1 MKKYKKFLFFFLILI
16 IILLSFFLYNSISNE
31 NKDDSKGKALSEIEY
46 LENKLELLFNK
57 LNNIENNNYSLS
69 VKKIE
74 ESSSSQSGSESSNG
88 NSGESSE
95 SSEEESNN
103 GSGSSSEEQLGNS
116 SNSSSDSKGNEGN
129 NEEYNLE
136 QSGILT
142 NNNNNI
148 DWKSIKLE
156 VESLYSEVAT
166 ITLDLYSLGIS
177 KEDVL
182 GFNQELDDLTISVK
196 EENKENTLSNLS
208 KLYEYIP
215 KYLKSVTND
224 EIFIGKI
231 DTKNNLFKAYS
242 ILDSKNWQE
251 IGNNVTNT
259 INSFSNNLL
268 NKQTDKQYIINKI
281 YIMLNELQSAV
292 NKQDDSIFLIKYK
305 NILEEINNL

>member
-1 MKKYKKFLFFFLILI
+1 MKKYKKFLFFFLILVI
-16 IILLSFFLYNSISNE
+16 IILSFFLYNSISNE

-74 ESSSSQSGSESSNG
+74 ESSSSQSGSENNNG
-88 NSGESSE
+88 NSGESSGSSE
-95 SSEEESNN
+95 EQSNSSNSEEES
-103 GSGSSSEEQLGNS
+103 GNS
-116 SNSSSDSKGNEGN
+116 SNSGSDSKGNDGN

-166 ITLDLYSLGIS
+166 ITLDLYSLGINR
-177 KEDVL
+177 EEVL

-208 KLYEYIP
+208 KLYDYIP

-305 NILEEINNL
+305 NILEEIDNL

>member
-1 MKKYKKFLFFFLILI
+1 MKKYKKFLFFFLILVI
-16 IILLSFFLYNSISNE
+16 IILSFFLYNSISNE
-31 NKDDSKGKALSEIEY
+31 NKDDGKEKALSEIEY

-74 ESSSSQSGSESSNG
+74 ESSSSQSGSENNNE
-88 NSGESSE
+88 NSGESSGSSE
-95 SSEEESNN
+95 EQSNSSNSEEES
-103 GSGSSSEEQLGNS
+103 GNS
-116 SNSSSDSKGNEGN
+116 SNSSSDSKGNDGN

-177 KEDVL
+177 REDVL

-208 KLYEYIP
+208 KLYDYIP

-242 ILDSKNWQE
+242 ILDTKNWQE

-268 NKQTDKQYIINKI
+268 KKETDKQYIINKI

-305 NILEEINNL
+305 NILEEIDNL

>member
-1 MKKYKKFLFFFLILI
+1 MKKYKKFLFFFLILVI
-16 IILLSFFLYNSISNE
+16 IILSFFLYNSISNE
-31 NKDDSKGKALSEIEY
+31 NKDDGKEKALSEIEY

-74 ESSSSQSGSESSNG
+74 ESSNSQSGSENNNG
-88 NSGESSE
+88 NSGESSGSSE
-95 SSEEESNN
+95 EQSNSSNSEEES
-103 GSGSSSEEQLGNS
+103 GNS
-116 SNSSSDSKGNEGN
+116 SNSSSDSKGNDGN

-177 KEDVL
+177 REDAL
-182 GFNQELDDLTISVK
+182 GFNQELDNLTISVK

-208 KLYEYIP
+208 KLYDYIP

-242 ILDSKNWQE
+242 ILDTKNWQE

-268 NKQTDKQYIINKI
+268 NKETDKQYIINKI

>member
-1 MKKYKKFLFFFLILI
+1 MKKYKKILFFFLILVI
-16 IILLSFFLYNSISNE
+16 IILSFFLYNSISNE
-31 NKDDSKGKALSEIEY
+31 NKDDGKEKALSEIEY

-74 ESSSSQSGSESSNG
+74 ESSSSQSGSENNNE
-88 NSGESSE
+88 NSGESSGSSE
-95 SSEEESNN
+95 EQSNSSNSEEES
-103 GSGSSSEEQLGNS
+103 GNS
-116 SNSSSDSKGNEGN
+116 SNSSSDSKGNDGN

-177 KEDVL
+177 REDVL

-208 KLYEYIP
+208 KLYDYIP

-268 NKQTDKQYIINKI
+268 NKETDKQYIINKI

-305 NILEEINNL
+305 NILEEIDNL

>member
-1 MKKYKKFLFFFLILI
+1 MKKYKKILFFFLILVI
-16 IILLSFFLYNSISNE
+16 IILSFFLYNSISNQ

-74 ESSSSQSGSESSNG
+74 ESSSSQSGSENNNG
-88 NSGESSE
+88 NSGESSG

-103 GSGSSSEEQLGNS
+103 GSGSSSEEQLGNT

-142 NNNNNI
+142 NNNNDI

-156 VESLYSEVAT
+156 VESLYSEVST
-166 ITLDLYSLGIS
+166 ITLDLYSLGINR
-177 KEDVL
+177 EDVL
-182 GFNQELDDLTISVK
+182 GFNQELDNLTISVK
-196 EENKENTLSNLS
+196 EENKESTLSNLS
-208 KLYEYIP
+208 KLYDYIP
-215 KYLKSVTND
+215 KYLNGLTDD
-224 EIFIGKI
+224 EIYKAKI
-231 DTKNNLFKAYS
+231 ESKNNLFKAYS

-259 INSFSNNLL
+259 INSFSNSLL
-268 NKQTDKQYIINKI
+268 NKETDKQYIINKI

>member
-1 MKKYKKFLFFFLILI
+1 MKKYKKFLFLFLILVI
-16 IILLSFFLYNSISNE
+16 IISSFFIYDSLSNE
-31 NKDDSKGKALSEIEY
+31 NEDDGKEKALSEIEY

-74 ESSSSQSGSESSNG
+74 ESSSSQSGSENSNG
-88 NSGESSE
+88 NNGESGGSDGVESKNASSGEQSD
-95 SSEEESNN
+95 
-103 GSGSSSEEQLGNS
+103 NS
-116 SNSSSDSKGNEGN
+116 SNSNIESKSNEGN

-142 NNNNNI
+142 NNNNDI

-156 VESLYSEVAT
+156 VESLYSEVST
-166 ITLDLYSLGIS
+166 ITLDLYSLGINR
-177 KEDVL
+177 EDVL
-182 GFNQELDDLTISVK
+182 GFNQELDNLTISVK
-196 EENKENTLSNLS
+196 EENKESTLSNLS
-208 KLYEYIP
+208 KLYDYIP
-215 KYLKSVTND
+215 KYLNGLTDD
-224 EIFIGKI
+224 EIYKAKI
-231 DTKNNLFKAYS
+231 ETKNNLFKAYS

-268 NKQTDKQYIINKI
+268 NKETDKQYIINKI

>member
-1 MKKYKKFLFFFLILI
+1 MKKYKKFLFFFLILVI
-16 IILLSFFLYNSISNE
+16 IILSFFLYNSISNE
-31 NKDDSKGKALSEIEY
+31 NKDDGKEKALSEIEY

-74 ESSSSQSGSESSNG
+74 ESSSSQSGSENNNE
-88 NSGESSE
+88 NSGESSGSSE
-95 SSEEESNN
+95 EQSNSSNSEEES
-103 GSGSSSEEQLGNS
+103 GNS
-116 SNSSSDSKGNEGN
+116 SNSSSDSKGNVGN

-177 KEDVL
+177 REDVL
-182 GFNQELDDLTISVK
+182 GFNQELDNLTISVK

-208 KLYEYIP
+208 KLYDYIP

-251 IGNNVTNT
+251 IGNNVINT

-305 NILEEINNL
+305 NILEEIDNL

>member
-1 MKKYKKFLFFFLILI
+1 MKKYKKFLFFFLILVI
-16 IILLSFFLYNSISNE
+16 IILSFFLYNSISNE
-31 NKDDSKGKALSEIEY
+31 NKDDGKEKALSEIEY

-74 ESSSSQSGSESSNG
+74 ESSNSQSGSENNNG
-88 NSGESSE
+88 NSGESSGSSE
-95 SSEEESNN
+95 EQSNSSNSEEES
-103 GSGSSSEEQLGNS
+103 GNS
-116 SNSSSDSKGNEGN
+116 SNSSSDSKGNDGN

-177 KEDVL
+177 REDAL
-182 GFNQELDDLTISVK
+182 GFNQELDNLTISVK

-208 KLYEYIP
+208 KLYDYIP

-259 INSFSNNLL
+259 INSFSNSLL
-268 NKQTDKQYIINKI
+268 NKETDKQYIINKI

>member
-1 MKKYKKFLFFFLILI
+1 MKKYKKFLFFFLILVI
-16 IILLSFFLYNSISNE
+16 IILSFFLYNSISNE
-31 NKDDSKGKALSEIEY
+31 NKDDGKEKALSEIEY

-74 ESSSSQSGSESSNG
+74 ESSSSQSGSENNNE
-88 NSGESSE
+88 NSGESSGSSE
-95 SSEEESNN
+95 EQSNSSNSEEES
-103 GSGSSSEEQLGNS
+103 GNS

-208 KLYEYIP
+208 KLYDYIP

-242 ILDSKNWQE
+242 ILDTKNWQE

-268 NKQTDKQYIINKI
+268 NKETDKQYIINKI

-305 NILEEINNL
+305 NILEEIDNL

>member
-1 MKKYKKFLFFFLILI
+1 MKKYKKFLFFFLILVI
-16 IILLSFFLYNSISNE
+16 IILSFFLYNSISNE
-31 NKDDSKGKALSEIEY
+31 NKDDGKEKALSEIEY

-74 ESSSSQSGSESSNG
+74 ESSSSQSGSENNNE
-88 NSGESSE
+88 NSGESSGSSE
-95 SSEEESNN
+95 EQSNSSNSEEES
-103 GSGSSSEEQLGNS
+103 GNS
-116 SNSSSDSKGNEGN
+116 SNSSSDSKGNDGN

-177 KEDVL
+177 REDVL

-208 KLYEYIP
+208 KLYDYIP

-268 NKQTDKQYIINKI
+268 NKETDKQYIINKI

>member
-1 MKKYKKFLFFFLILI
+1 MKKYKKFLFFFLILVI
-16 IILLSFFLYNSISNE
+16 IILSFFLYNSISNE
-31 NKDDSKGKALSEIEY
+31 NKDDGKEKALSEIEY

-74 ESSSSQSGSESSNG
+74 ESSSSQSGSENNNG
-88 NSGESSE
+88 NSGESSGSSE
-95 SSEEESNN
+95 EQSNSSNSEEES
-103 GSGSSSEEQLGNS
+103 GNS
-116 SNSSSDSKGNEGN
+116 SNFSSDSKGNDGN

-177 KEDVL
+177 REDVL
-182 GFNQELDDLTISVK
+182 GFNQELDNLTISVK

-208 KLYEYIP
+208 KLYDYIP

-251 IGNNVTNT
+251 IGNNVINT

-305 NILEEINNL
+305 NILEEIDNL

>member
-1 MKKYKKFLFFFLILI
+1 MKKYKKFLFFFLILVI
-16 IILLSFFLYNSISNE
+16 IILSFFLYNSISNE
-31 NKDDSKGKALSEIEY
+31 NKDDGKEKALSEIEY

-74 ESSSSQSGSESSNG
+74 ESSSSQSGSENNNE
-88 NSGESSE
+88 NSGESSGSSE
-95 SSEEESNN
+95 EQSNSSNSEEES
-103 GSGSSSEEQLGNS
+103 GNS
-116 SNSSSDSKGNEGN
+116 SNSSSDSKGNDGN

-136 QSGILT
+136 QSVILT

-177 KEDVL
+177 REDVL

-242 ILDSKNWQE
+242 ILDTKNWQE

-259 INSFSNNLL
+259 INSLSNNLL
-268 NKQTDKQYIINKI
+268 NKETDKQYIINKI

-305 NILEEINNL
+305 NILEEIDNL

>member
-1 MKKYKKFLFFFLILI
+1 MKKYKKFLFFFLILVI
-16 IILLSFFLYNSISNE
+16 IILSFFLYNSISNE
-31 NKDDSKGKALSEIEY
+31 NKDDGKEKALSEIEY

-74 ESSSSQSGSESSNG
+74 ESSSSQSGSENNNE
-88 NSGESSE
+88 NSGESSGSSE
-95 SSEEESNN
+95 EQSNSSNSEEES
-103 GSGSSSEEQLGNS
+103 GNS
-116 SNSSSDSKGNEGN
+116 SNSSSDSKGNVGN

-177 KEDVL
+177 REDVL

-208 KLYEYIP
+208 KLYDYIP

-268 NKQTDKQYIINKI
+268 NKETDKQYIINKI

-305 NILEEINNL
+305 NILEEIDNL

>member
-1 MKKYKKFLFFFLILI
+1 MKKYKKFLFFFLILVI
-16 IILLSFFLYNSISNE
+16 IILSFFLYNSISNE

-74 ESSSSQSGSESSNG
+74 ESSSSQSGSENNNE
-88 NSGESSE
+88 NSGESSG
-95 SSEEESNN
+95 SSEEESN
-103 GSGSSSEEQLGNS
+103 SSNSEEESGNS
-116 SNSSSDSKGNEGN
+116 SNSSSDSKGNDGN

-177 KEDVL
+177 REDIL
-182 GFNQELDDLTISVK
+182 GFNQELDNLTISVK

-208 KLYEYIP
+208 KLYDYIP

-268 NKQTDKQYIINKI
+268 NKETDKQYIINKI

-305 NILEEINNL
+305 NILEEIDNL

>member
-1 MKKYKKFLFFFLILI
+1 MKKYKKILFFFLILVI
-16 IILLSFFLYNSISNE
+16 IILSFFLYNSISNE
-31 NKDDSKGKALSEIEY
+31 NKDDGKEKALSEIEY

-74 ESSSSQSGSESSNG
+74 ESSSSQSGSENNNE
-88 NSGESSE
+88 NSGESSGSSE
-95 SSEEESNN
+95 EQSNSSNSEEES
-103 GSGSSSEEQLGNS
+103 GNS
-116 SNSSSDSKGNEGN
+116 SNSSSDSKGNDGN

-177 KEDVL
+177 REDAL
-182 GFNQELDDLTISVK
+182 GFNQELDNLTISVK

-208 KLYEYIP
+208 KLYDYIP

-259 INSFSNNLL
+259 INSFSNSLL
-268 NKQTDKQYIINKI
+268 NKETDKQYIINKI

-305 NILEEINNL
+305 NILEEIDNL

>member
-1 MKKYKKFLFFFLILI
+1 MKKYKKFLFFFLILVI
-16 IILLSFFLYNSISNE
+16 IILSFFLYNSISNE
-31 NKDDSKGKALSEIEY
+31 NKDDGKEKALSEIEY

-74 ESSSSQSGSESSNG
+74 ESSSSQSGSENNNE
-88 NSGESSE
+88 NSGESSGSSE
-95 SSEEESNN
+95 EQSNSSNSEEES
-103 GSGSSSEEQLGNS
+103 GNS
-116 SNSSSDSKGNEGN
+116 SNSSSDSKGNDGN

-177 KEDVL
+177 REDVL

-208 KLYEYIP
+208 KLYDYIP

-242 ILDSKNWQE
+242 ILDTKNWQE

>member
-1 MKKYKKFLFFFLILI
+1 MKKYKKFLFFFLILVI
-16 IILLSFFLYNSISNE
+16 IILSFFLYNSISNE
-31 NKDDSKGKALSEIEY
+31 NKDDGKEKALSEIEY

-74 ESSSSQSGSESSNG
+74 ESSSSQSGSENNNE
-88 NSGESSE
+88 NSGESSGSSE
-95 SSEEESNN
+95 EQSNSSNSEEES
-103 GSGSSSEEQLGNS
+103 GNS
-116 SNSSSDSKGNEGN
+116 SNSSSDSKGNDGN

>member
-1 MKKYKKFLFFFLILI
+1 MKKYKKFLFFFLILVI
-16 IILLSFFLYNSISNE
+16 IILSFFLYNSISNE
-31 NKDDSKGKALSEIEY
+31 NKDDGKEKALSEIEY

-74 ESSSSQSGSESSNG
+74 ESSSSQSGSENNNE
-88 NSGESSE
+88 NSGESSGSSE
-95 SSEEESNN
+95 EQSNSSNSEEES
-103 GSGSSSEEQLGNS
+103 GNS
-116 SNSSSDSKGNEGN
+116 SNSSSDSKGNDGN

-268 NKQTDKQYIINKI
+268 NKETDKQYIINKI

-305 NILEEINNL
+305 NILEEIDNL

>member
-1 MKKYKKFLFFFLILI
+1 MKKYKKFLFFFLILVI
-16 IILLSFFLYNSISNE
+16 IILSFFLYNSISNE
-31 NKDDSKGKALSEIEY
+31 NKDDGKEKALSEIEY

-74 ESSSSQSGSESSNG
+74 ESSSSQSGSENNNE
-88 NSGESSE
+88 NSGESSGSSE
-95 SSEEESNN
+95 EQSNSSNSEEES
-103 GSGSSSEEQLGNS
+103 GNS
-116 SNSSSDSKGNEGN
+116 SNSSSDSKGNDGN

-177 KEDVL
+177 REDVL
-182 GFNQELDDLTISVK
+182 GFNQELDNLTISVK

-208 KLYEYIP
+208 KLYDYIP

-251 IGNNVTNT
+251 IGNNVINT

-305 NILEEINNL
+305 NILEEIDNL

>member
-1 MKKYKKFLFFFLILI
+1 MKKYKKLLFFFLILVI
-16 IILLSFFLYNSISNE
+16 IILSFFLYNSISNE
-31 NKDDSKGKALSEIEY
+31 NKDDGKEKALSEIEY

-74 ESSSSQSGSESSNG
+74 ESSSSQSGSENNNE
-88 NSGESSE
+88 NSGESSGSSE
-95 SSEEESNN
+95 EQSNSSNSEEES
-103 GSGSSSEEQLGNS
+103 GNS
-116 SNSSSDSKGNEGN
+116 SNSSSDSKGNDGN

-177 KEDVL
+177 REDVL

-208 KLYEYIP
+208 KLYDYIP

-242 ILDSKNWQE
+242 ILDTKNWQE

-268 NKQTDKQYIINKI
+268 KKETDKQYIINKI

-305 NILEEINNL
+305 NILEEIDNL

>member
-1 MKKYKKFLFFFLILI
+1 MKKYKKFLFLFLILVI
-16 IILLSFFLYNSISNE
+16 IISSFFIYDSLSNE
-31 NKDDSKGKALSEIEY
+31 NEDDGKEKALSEIEY

-74 ESSSSQSGSESSNG
+74 ESSSSQSGSENSNG
-88 NSGESSE
+88 NS
-95 SSEEESNN
+95 EESG
-103 GSGSSSEEQLGNS
+103 GSDGVESKNASSGEQSTDS
-116 SNSSSDSKGNEGN
+116 SNSNIESKSNEGN

-142 NNNNNI
+142 NNNNDI

-166 ITLDLYSLGIS
+166 ITLDLYSLGINR
-177 KEDVL
+177 EDVL
-182 GFNQELDDLTISVK
+182 GFNQELDNLTISVK

-208 KLYEYIP
+208 KLYDYIP
-215 KYLKSVTND
+215 KYLNGLTDD
-224 EIFIGKI
+224 EIYKAKI
-231 DTKNNLFKAYS
+231 ETKNNLFKAYS

-268 NKQTDKQYIINKI
+268 NKQNDKQYIINKI

-292 NKQDDSIFLIKYK
+292 DKQDDSIFLIKYK
-305 NILEEINNL
+305 NILEEISVL

>member
-1 MKKYKKFLFFFLILI
+1 MKKYKKFLFFFLILVI
-16 IILLSFFLYNSISNE
+16 IILSFFLYNSISNE
-31 NKDDSKGKALSEIEY
+31 NKDDGKEKALSEIEY

-74 ESSSSQSGSESSNG
+74 ESSSSQSGSENNNE
-88 NSGESSE
+88 NSGESSGSSE
-95 SSEEESNN
+95 EQSNSSNSEEES
-103 GSGSSSEEQLGNS
+103 GNS
-116 SNSSSDSKGNEGN
+116 SNSSSDSKGNDGN

-177 KEDVL
+177 REDVL

-208 KLYEYIP
+208 KLYDYIP

-242 ILDSKNWQE
+242 ILDTKNWQE

-268 NKQTDKQYIINKI
+268 NKETDKQYIINKI

-305 NILEEINNL
+305 NILEEIDNL

>member
-1 MKKYKKFLFFFLILI
+1 MKKYKKFLFFFLILVI
-16 IILLSFFLYNSISNE
+16 IILSFFLYNSISNE
-31 NKDDSKGKALSEIEY
+31 NKDDGKEKALSEIEY

-74 ESSSSQSGSESSNG
+74 ESSSSQSGSENNNE
-88 NSGESSE
+88 NSGESSGSSE
-95 SSEEESNN
+95 EQSNSSNSEEES
-103 GSGSSSEEQLGNS
+103 GNS
-116 SNSSSDSKGNEGN
+116 SNSSSDSKGNDGN

-177 KEDVL
+177 REDVL

-208 KLYEYIP
+208 KLYDYIP

>member
-1 MKKYKKFLFFFLILI
+1 MKKYKKFLFFFLILVI
-16 IILLSFFLYNSISNE
+16 IILSFFLYNSISNE
-31 NKDDSKGKALSEIEY
+31 NKDDGKEKALSEIEY

-74 ESSSSQSGSESSNG
+74 ESSSSQSGSENNNG
-88 NSGESSE
+88 NSGESSGSSE
-95 SSEEESNN
+95 EQSNSSNSEEES
-103 GSGSSSEEQLGNS
+103 GNS
-116 SNSSSDSKGNEGN
+116 SNFSSDSKGNDGN

-177 KEDVL
+177 REDVL

-208 KLYEYIP
+208 KLYDYIP

-224 EIFIGKI
+224 EIFISKI

-251 IGNNVTNT
+251 IGNNITNT

-268 NKQTDKQYIINKI
+268 NKETDKQYIINKI

-305 NILEEINNL
+305 NILEEIDNL

>member
-1 MKKYKKFLFFFLILI
+1 MKKYKKFLFFFLILVI
-16 IILLSFFLYNSISNE
+16 IILSFFLYNSITNE
-31 NKDDSKGKALSEIEY
+31 NKDDGKEKALSEIEY

-74 ESSSSQSGSESSNG
+74 ESSSSQSGSENNNE
-88 NSGESSE
+88 NSGESSGSSE
-95 SSEEESNN
+95 EQSNSSNSEEES
-103 GSGSSSEEQLGNS
+103 GNS

-177 KEDVL
+177 REDVL

-208 KLYEYIP
+208 KLYDYIP

-242 ILDSKNWQE
+242 ILDTKNWQE

-268 NKQTDKQYIINKI
+268 NKETDKQYIINKI

>member
-1 MKKYKKFLFFFLILI
+1 MKKYKKFLFFFLILVI
-16 IILLSFFLYNSISNE
+16 IILSFFLYNSISNE
-31 NKDDSKGKALSEIEY
+31 NKDDDKEKALSEIEY

-74 ESSSSQSGSESSNG
+74 ESSSSQSGSENNNG
-88 NSGESSE
+88 NSGESSGSSE
-95 SSEEESNN
+95 EQSNSSNSEEES
-103 GSGSSSEEQLGNS
+103 GNS

-177 KEDVL
+177 REDVL

-208 KLYEYIP
+208 KLYDYIP

-259 INSFSNNLL
+259 INSFSNSLL

-305 NILEEINNL
+305 NILEEIDNL

>member
-1 MKKYKKFLFFFLILI
+1 MKKYKKFLFFFLILVI
-16 IILLSFFLYNSISNE
+16 IILSFFLYNSISNE
-31 NKDDSKGKALSEIEY
+31 NKDDGKEKALSEIEY

-74 ESSSSQSGSESSNG
+74 ESSSSQSGSENNNE
-88 NSGESSE
+88 NSGESSGSSE
-95 SSEEESNN
+95 EQSNSSNSEEES
-103 GSGSSSEEQLGNS
+103 GNS
-116 SNSSSDSKGNEGN
+116 SNSSSDSKGNDGN
-129 NEEYNLE
+129 NEECNLE

-177 KEDVL
+177 REDVL

-208 KLYEYIP
+208 KLYDYIP

-242 ILDSKNWQE
+242 ILDTKNWQE

-268 NKQTDKQYIINKI
+268 NKETDKQYIINKI

-305 NILEEINNL
+305 NILEEIDNL

>member
-1 MKKYKKFLFFFLILI
+1 MKKYKKILFFFLILVI
-16 IILLSFFLYNSISNE
+16 IILSFFLYNSISNE
-31 NKDDSKGKALSEIEY
+31 NKDDGKEKALSEIEY

-74 ESSSSQSGSESSNG
+74 ESSSSQSGSENNNE
-88 NSGESSE
+88 NSGESSGSSE
-95 SSEEESNN
+95 EQSNSSNSEEES
-103 GSGSSSEEQLGNS
+103 GNS
-116 SNSSSDSKGNEGN
+116 SNSSSDSKGNDGN

-166 ITLDLYSLGIS
+166 ITLDLYSLGINR
-177 KEDVL
+177 EEVL

-208 KLYEYIP
+208 KLYDYIP

-242 ILDSKNWQE
+242 ILDTKNWQE

-268 NKQTDKQYIINKI
+268 NKETDKQYIINKI

>member
-1 MKKYKKFLFFFLILI
+1 MKKYKKFLFFFLILVI
-16 IILLSFFLYNSISNE
+16 IILSFFLYNSISNE
-31 NKDDSKGKALSEIEY
+31 NKDDGKEKALSEIEY

-74 ESSSSQSGSESSNG
+74 ESSSSQSGSENNNE
-88 NSGESSE
+88 NSGESSGSSE
-95 SSEEESNN
+95 EQSNSSNSEEES
-103 GSGSSSEEQLGNS
+103 GNS

-142 NNNNNI
+142 NNNNI

-166 ITLDLYSLGIS
+166 ITLDLYSLGINR
-177 KEDVL
+177 EDVL

-208 KLYEYIP
+208 KLYDYIP

-242 ILDSKNWQE
+242 ILDSKNWQK

-268 NKQTDKQYIINKI
+268 NKETDKQYIINKI

>member
-1 MKKYKKFLFFFLILI
+1 MKKYKKILFFFLILVI
-16 IILLSFFLYNSISNE
+16 IILSFFLYNSISNE
-31 NKDDSKGKALSEIEY
+31 NKDDSKEKALSEIEY

-88 NSGESSE
+88 NSGESSGSSE
-95 SSEEESNN
+95 EQSNSSNSEEES
-103 GSGSSSEEQLGNS
+103 GNS
-116 SNSSSDSKGNEGN
+116 SNFSSDSKGNDGN

-177 KEDVL
+177 REDVL

-208 KLYEYIP
+208 KLYDYIP

-259 INSFSNNLL
+259 INSFSNSLL
-268 NKQTDKQYIINKI
+268 NKETDKQYIINKI

-292 NKQDDSIFLIKYK
+292 NKQDDFIFLIKYK

>member
-1 MKKYKKFLFFFLILI
+1 MKKYKKFLFFFLILVI
-16 IILLSFFLYNSISNE
+16 IILSFFLYNSISNE
-31 NKDDSKGKALSEIEY
+31 NKDDGKEKALSEIEY

-74 ESSSSQSGSESSNG
+74 ESSSSQSGSENNNE
-88 NSGESSE
+88 NSGESSGSSE
-95 SSEEESNN
+95 EQSNSSNSEEES
-103 GSGSSSEEQLGNS
+103 GNS
-116 SNSSSDSKGNEGN
+116 SNSSSDSKGNVGN

-177 KEDVL
+177 REDVL

-208 KLYEYIP
+208 KLYDYIP

-242 ILDSKNWQE
+242 ILDTKNWQE

-268 NKQTDKQYIINKI
+268 NKETDKQYIINKI

-305 NILEEINNL
+305 NILEEIDNL

>member
-1 MKKYKKFLFFFLILI
+1 MKKYKKFLFFFLILVI
-16 IILLSFFLYNSISNE
+16 IILSFFLYNSISNE
-31 NKDDSKGKALSEIEY
+31 NKDDGKEKALSEIEY

-74 ESSSSQSGSESSNG
+74 ESSSSQSGSENNNE
-88 NSGESSE
+88 NSGESSGSSE
-95 SSEEESNN
+95 EQSNSSNSEEES
-103 GSGSSSEEQLGNS
+103 GNS
-116 SNSSSDSKGNEGN
+116 SNSSSDSKGNDGN

-177 KEDVL
+177 REDAL
-182 GFNQELDDLTISVK
+182 GFNQELDNLTISVK

-208 KLYEYIP
+208 KLYDYIP

-242 ILDSKNWQE
+242 ILDTKNWQE

-268 NKQTDKQYIINKI
+268 NKETDKQYIINKI

>member
-1 MKKYKKFLFFFLILI
+1 MKKYKKFLFFFLILVI
-16 IILLSFFLYNSISNE
+16 IILSFFLYNSISNE

-74 ESSSSQSGSESSNG
+74 ESSNSQSGSENNNG
-88 NSGESSE
+88 NSGESSGSSE
-95 SSEEESNN
+95 EQSNSSNSEEES
-103 GSGSSSEEQLGNS
+103 GNS
-116 SNSSSDSKGNEGN
+116 SNSSSDSKGNDGN

-177 KEDVL
+177 REDAL
-182 GFNQELDDLTISVK
+182 GFNQELDNLTISVK

-208 KLYEYIP
+208 KLYDYIP

-268 NKQTDKQYIINKI
+268 NKETDKQYIINKI

>member
-1 MKKYKKFLFFFLILI
+1 MKKYKKFLFFFLILVI
-16 IILLSFFLYNSISNE
+16 IILSFFLYNSISNE
-31 NKDDSKGKALSEIEY
+31 NKDDGKEKALSEIEY

-74 ESSSSQSGSESSNG
+74 ESSSSQSGSENNNG
-88 NSGESSE
+88 NSGESSG
-95 SSEEESNN
+95 SSEEESN
-103 GSGSSSEEQLGNS
+103 SSNSEEESGNS

-177 KEDVL
+177 REDVL
-182 GFNQELDDLTISVK
+182 GFNQELDNLTISVK

-208 KLYEYIP
+208 KLYDYIP

>member
-1 MKKYKKFLFFFLILI
+1 MKKYKKFLFLFLILVI
-16 IILLSFFLYNSISNE
+16 IISSFFIYDSLSNE
-31 NKDDSKGKALSEIEY
+31 NEDDGKEKALSEIEY

-74 ESSSSQSGSESSNG
+74 ESSSSQSGSENSNG
-88 NSGESSE
+88 NS
-95 SSEEESNN
+95 EESG
-103 GSGSSSEEQLGNS
+103 GSDGVESKNASSGEQSTDS
-116 SNSSSDSKGNEGN
+116 SNSNIESKSNEGN

-142 NNNNNI
+142 NNNNDI

-166 ITLDLYSLGIS
+166 ITLDLYSLGINR
-177 KEDVL
+177 EDVL
-182 GFNQELDDLTISVK
+182 GFNQELDNLTISVK

-208 KLYEYIP
+208 KLYDYIP

-242 ILDSKNWQE
+242 ILDTKNWQE

-268 NKQTDKQYIINKI
+268 NKETDKQYIINKI

-305 NILEEINNL
+305 NILEEIDNL

>member
-1 MKKYKKFLFFFLILI
+1 MKKYKKFLFFFLILVI
-16 IILLSFFLYNSISNE
+16 IILSFFLYNSISNE
-31 NKDDSKGKALSEIEY
+31 NKDDGKEKALSEIEY

-74 ESSSSQSGSESSNG
+74 ESSSSQSGSENNNE
-88 NSGESSE
+88 NSGESSGSSE
-95 SSEEESNN
+95 EQSNSSNSEEES
-103 GSGSSSEEQLGNS
+103 GNS
-116 SNSSSDSKGNEGN
+116 SNSSSDSKGNDGN

-177 KEDVL
+177 REDAL
-182 GFNQELDDLTISVK
+182 GFNQELDNLTISVK

-208 KLYEYIP
+208 KLYDYIP

-259 INSFSNNLL
+259 INSFSNSLL
-268 NKQTDKQYIINKI
+268 NKETDKQYIINKI